1 MKDLQLSV
9 PSTAN
14 EPRMRA
20 HTAEQPAPPRLRGW
34 AEPQAET
41 PVLDAARVPLSEFI
55 RNKPMLSAVATF
67 AWLRVGR
74 PVLLVLFWVAVFL
87 YAWRHFFHVSQV
99 RQDNGLLAIYA
110 LCALGIFA
118 AMLLLAPVRRRAIR
132 GEETEGRS
140 ADSTVAQL
148 AEYSSLE
155 ARNLSLW
162 QRARRLLVQHD
173 RDGRVTDAS
182 DLDTEP
188 AMLTP
193 SGTIARPQREA

>member
-9 PSTAN
+9 PSSTN
-14 EPRMRA
+14 ERQQG
-20 HTAEQPAPPRLRGW
+20 AEAPLPPRQRGW
-34 AEPQAET
+34 AEPQEEA
-41 PVLDAARVPLSEFI
+41 PVLDAARVPLSAFI
-55 RNKPMLSAVATF
+55 RHKSMPAAVVTY

-74 PVLLVLFWVAVFL
+74 PLLLVLFWVAVAF
-87 YAWRHFFHVSQV
+87 YAWRHFFHVAQV
-99 RQDNGLLAIYA
+99 RQDNGLLALYA

-118 AMLLLAPVRRRAIR
+118 GMLLLAPARRRAIR
-132 GEETEGRS
+132 DEQTPGPG

-155 ARNLSLW
+155 ASNLSLW
-162 QRARRLLVQHD
+162 QRARRLQVQHD
-173 RDGRVTDAS
+173 REGRVTDAA

-193 SGTIARPQREA
+193 SGNLAPPRRKA